1 VGILDTAAELLKFGQ
16 RNGINLNSV
25 NTGLASSF
33 DSSLKTLVGPT
44 SPAMLD
50 ASITNAMT
58 VPAVSRAV
66 QLYTTAAAKL
76 LLKDDAG
83 NAPAWLTKAEGNF
96 TPGDRIARIVIDLIM
111 HGRAVLWVSRDASGA
126 VTDVVLLPAAMFS
139 LDFFG
144 RIMLQNVVLPKQNQF
159 VYIRS
164 LTGVGFLE
172 AGRDTISHYQGLRD
186 SILSRSRNPIPV
198 VELKVKEQFELED
211 GELDQAQS
219 NWHTART
226 ADNGAVAVTP
236 YGVDAIIHGDK
247 ADTAMLDVARNAVR
261 LDVANFLNIN
271 ASLLDGNNG
280 TSDTYSNTLGNKDEF
295 IDLSLDTFLLPI
307 EQRMSMADVSTGLK
321 FDRSVLAVA
330 APAVGNTGNAGGAQ
344 PIEKGTE

>member
-1 VGILDTAAELLKFGQ
+1 MGILDTAAELIKFGQ

-25 NTGLASSF
+25 NTGIASSF
-33 DSSLKTLVGPT
+33 DTTLKTLVGPT
-44 SPAMLD
+44 SAAMLD
-50 ASITNAMT
+50 ASVTNAMT
-58 VPAVSRAV
+58 VPAVARAV
-66 QLYTTAAAKL
+66 QLYTTAASKL

-83 NAPAWLTKAEGNF
+83 NAPDWLTKTEGNF

-111 HGRAVLWVSRDASGA
+111 HGRAVLWVRRDSFGSIS
-126 VTDVVLLPAAMFS
+126 DVVLLPPAMFS

-144 RIMLQNVVLPKQNQF
+144 RIMLQNVVVPKQNQF

-172 AGRDTISHYQGLRD
+172 AGRDTITHYQGLRD

-198 VELKVKEQFELED
+198 VELKVKEQFEFEE
-211 GELDQAQS
+211 GELEEAQD

-226 ADNGAVAVTP
+226 SDNGAVAVTP

-295 IDLSLDTFLLPI
+295 IDLSLDTYLLPI
-307 EQRMSMADVSTGLK
+307 EQRMSMTDVSQGLK
-321 FDRSVLAVA
+321 FDRSVLSVTP
-330 APAVGNTGNAGGAQ
+330 PAVGNTGNAGGVKA
-344 PIEKGTE
+344 IEEGTE